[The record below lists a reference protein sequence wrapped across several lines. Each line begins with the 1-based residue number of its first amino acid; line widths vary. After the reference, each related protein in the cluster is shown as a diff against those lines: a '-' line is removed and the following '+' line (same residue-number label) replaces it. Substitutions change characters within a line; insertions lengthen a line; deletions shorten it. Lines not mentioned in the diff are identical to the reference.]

1 MFRSLTARSVTPMA
15 ASALVASLAASLS
28 FVGLAVFLNSLVP
41 EAKAAPQNMGALYS
55 PDTKGDRLSAPVT
68 GTACSALGWP
78 HYEQGCL
85 FDLRRSAH
93 DPRTVRVI
101 AFAQQD

>member
-1 MFRSLTARSVTPMA
+1 MSRSFAVKSITPITV
-15 ASALVASLAASLS
+15 SALVASLAALTSS
-28 FVGLAVFLNSLVP
+28 VGLAVFLSSVVP
-41 EAKAAPQNMGALYS
+41 EAKAAPQILGELQSSHA
-55 PDTKGDRLSAPVT
+55 KGDRLSGPVT

-101 AFAQQD
+101 AFARQD